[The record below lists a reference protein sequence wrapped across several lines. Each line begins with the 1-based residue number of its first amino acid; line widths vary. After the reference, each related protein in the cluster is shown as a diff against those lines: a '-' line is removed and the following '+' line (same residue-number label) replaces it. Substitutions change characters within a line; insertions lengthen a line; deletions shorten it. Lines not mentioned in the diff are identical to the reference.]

1 MRELRIVDAL
11 ELAAAYAQADYAVVM
26 DGDALP
32 LRVGQPAGDLEAYR
46 PARSYALITAWNPA
60 SAPHPD
66 SANEA
71 ADAALVARLDAAGI
85 ARQPAQGSSSDGQWR
100 EPGWLVFDVSEA
112 GLDLLAREFGQA
124 AVLAWTAG
132 EPVRLRMQMPRPP
145 RADSLACVDWAVD

>member
-32 LRVGQPAGDLEAYR
+32 VRVGQPACDLEAYR
-46 PARSYALITAWNPA
+46 PARRYALITAWNPA

-85 ARQPAQGSSSDGQWR
+85 DRQPAQGSSSDGQWR

-145 RADSLACVDWAVD
+145 RAESLACVDWALD